1 MCPRRLPPMSSVS
14 NRNLHVTVA
23 LSVHRAAFPNRLWE
37 RVKLSKNFEKAL
49 QQINENLIYWP
60 GFIQTK
66 CKQRLVKI
74 HQYLARMRSL
84 RLKRQ

>member
-1 MCPRRLPPMSSVS
+1 MSWASAVVYWQSLTVNDVS
-14 NRNLHVTVA
+14 LIV
-23 LSVHRAAFPNRLWE
+23 SFRAAFPNRLWE

>member
-1 MCPRRLPPMSSVS
+1 MSLIVCF
-14 NRNLHVTVA
+14 
-23 LSVHRAAFPNRLWE
+23 RAAFPNRLWE